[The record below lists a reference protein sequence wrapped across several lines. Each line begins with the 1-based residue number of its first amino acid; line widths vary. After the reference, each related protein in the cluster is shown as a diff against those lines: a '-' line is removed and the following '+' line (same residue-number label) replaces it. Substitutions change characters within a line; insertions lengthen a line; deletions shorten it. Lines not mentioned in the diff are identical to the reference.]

1 MQNILVATD
10 GSEAANRAIDTAAKL
25 AIAMNGILIIV
36 TVGVALTEAE
46 RKQFHQFAQLEG
58 LADVSETLAQRTLHE
73 AEQQARRA
81 GVKSAK
87 PLLIWGDPAQK
98 IIETIR
104 LEHIDA
110 VVVGRRGRGQLS
122 GLLLGS
128 VSQKLCSLASCVVI
142 VVP

>member
-1 MQNILVATD
+1 MRNILVATD

-25 AIAMNGILIIV
+25 VIAVNGTLTII
-36 TVGVALTEAE
+36 TVGVALTETE
-46 RKQFHQFAQLEG
+46 RKQFRQFAQLEG
-58 LADVSETLAQRTLHE
+58 LADVAETLAQQTLHE

-81 GVKSAK
+81 GVMSAK
-87 PLLIWGDPAQK
+87 TLVTWGDPAQK
-98 IIETIR
+98 IVETIR

-110 VVVGRRGRGQLS
+110 VVVGRRGHGQLS